1 MEWIG
6 KVVQDICSCNA
17 KNTLIS
23 VVKKIVTFGE
33 IMMRLTTPGF
43 RRFEQ
48 AENFSAVFGG
58 GEANVSAALARM
70 GLPSAHVT
78 CFPDNDL
85 GRAAAAF
92 FQKAGVDMAH
102 TIFRGERLGLYFMET
117 GAAMRASK
125 IIYDRFGSA
134 FAKLEPEWFSWAS
147 IFEQAQWF
155 HWTGITPA
163 ISATAAEAC
172 LQAVKTARQLGLT
185 VSADV
190 NYRRNLWQYGK
201 TVAEVM
207 PDLVAQCDI
216 VVCTEGDAADIFGIE
231 TGDFSSMATALM
243 QRFPNLKKVI
253 ATRRTTLSA
262 SHNRLTGICFDGS
275 NYIESPTLDINP
287 IVDRIGGGDAFM
299 AGFIYGAL
307 HYEDVASALHFATA
321 ASALKHTIEGDFN
334 LVRVHEVEQV
344 MEGDVSGRLL
354 R

>member
-1 MEWIG
+1 VEWIG
-6 KVVQDICSCNA
+6 KVVQDIFSCNA

-23 VVKKIVTFGE
+23 VMKKIVTFGE

-58 GEANVSAALARM
+58 GEANVSAALAYM

-78 CFPDNDL
+78 CFPDHDL

-172 LQAVKTARQLGLT
+172 LQAAKTARQLGLT

-190 NYRRNLWQYGK
+190 NNMAKLPLKSCPISSRNAISWSVRKATPQ
-201 TVAEVM
+201 
-207 PDLVAQCDI
+207 
-216 VVCTEGDAADIFGIE
+216 IF
-231 TGDFSSMATALM
+231 
-243 QRFPNLKKVI
+243 
-253 ATRRTTLSA
+253 SA
-262 SHNRLTGICFDGS
+262 SKRAIL
-275 NYIESPTLDINP
+275 PPWRPL
-287 IVDRIGGGDAFM
+287 
-299 AGFIYGAL
+299 
-307 HYEDVASALHFATA
+307 
-321 ASALKHTIEGDFN
+321 
-334 LVRVHEVEQV
+334 
-344 MEGDVSGRLL
+344 
-354 R
+354 